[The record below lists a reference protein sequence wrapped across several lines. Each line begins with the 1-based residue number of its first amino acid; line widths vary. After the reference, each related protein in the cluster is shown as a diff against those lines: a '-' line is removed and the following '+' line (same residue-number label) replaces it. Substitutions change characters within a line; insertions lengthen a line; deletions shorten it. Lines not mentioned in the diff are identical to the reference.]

1 MVTFD
6 EALQIRGINLEDAE
20 QKIRNQIRLA
30 NKQAETLQNLG
41 YDVFTR
47 DPESSMYD
55 IQNSDNFILGENQ
68 RLYLIY
74 AYGNTNYTTE
84 YDVMIF

>member
-1 MVTFD
+1 M
-6 EALQIRGINLEDAE
+6 LGS
-20 QKIRNQIRLA
+20 KIRNQIRQA
-30 NKQAETLQNLG
+30 NKQAEALKQLG
-41 YDVFTR
+41 YEVYIR
-47 DPESSMYD
+47 NPESSMYN
-55 IQNSDNFILGENQ
+55 IENSDNFIFGEGK